1 MGNRKTWGVLGKR
14 QTFLSPSDLVKNMP
28 KVPLNANPIDS
39 WDVKKSRYRRVD
51 GTYPEFQ
58 QGGVVPQET
67 ASAPVV
73 SPTQTPSNTASPTP
87 SFTPTPSST
96 PYPLPLNPTIW
107 YDASDSSTLTLI
119 NSGGTNYVSAW
130 QSKGTTIWSLSG
142 SSTDTMPVLSAST
155 LMPGNPNIVRFT
167 PNATTSLR
175 DYMVSFNNTPIGHT
189 GSTIFQVFAKPSG
202 STYATALFNTRVY
215 SGLTN
220 GGIATINSGAALD
233 AQNINMAANGSLSSI
248 QTYASGTT
256 ASSSIFTIPVYSATN
271 LNDKFIFQT
280 RTPLTAGQFATFEL
294 NQSGGTNTSAFTGTT
309 VIPFINSFSLSVGNI
324 TTGGT
329 ITATNSSM
337 ELCEVMYF
345 DTVLTDSQ
353 VEQVELY
360 LKDKWR
366 YDEWAS
372 PVPTPTP
379 TASTTA
385 TPTPSLT
392 PTNTNTPTIT
402 NTPSPTPPFNPLT
415 LNPMIWVDFNDTS
428 TISLRSG
435 QYITSISN
443 KGNWTALTSFSQGTA
458 SDQPSWSASTMGSGM
473 SAVTIGDEFL
483 NSNLALTGSAWNT
496 FMVLK
501 YSGTNPFNPIA
512 AAGNIGGSAAA
523 WGNVYP
529 QAQLSRYANYQV
541 VGGFEYRAAFTPYTA
556 FTTPH
561 VVQGYFSNSATT
573 IVDYLSVNNSAQT
586 KTIVSNSVANTGLP
600 GSIGSATFRIINAQS
615 GFGAIPG
622 EIGEIMMFD
631 KELTSTQQTNLI
643 NYLKTKWGIL

>member
-1 MGNRKTWGVLGKR
+1 
-14 QTFLSPSDLVKNMP
+14 
-28 KVPLNANPIDS
+28 
-39 WDVKKSRYRRVD
+39 
-51 GTYPEFQ
+51 
-58 QGGVVPQET
+58 
-67 ASAPVV
+67 
-73 SPTQTPSNTASPTP
+73 
-87 SFTPTPSST
+87 
-96 PYPLPLNPTIW
+96 
-107 YDASDSSTLTLI
+107 
-119 NSGGTNYVSAW
+119 
-130 QSKGTTIWSLSG
+130 
-142 SSTDTMPVLSAST
+142 MPVLSAST
-155 LMPGNPNIVRFT
+155 LMPGNPSCVRFT
-167 PNATTSLR
+167 QNATTTSR
-175 DYMVSFNNTPIGHT
+175 DALQSFDNTPIGHT
-189 GSTIFQVFAKPSG
+189 GSTIFQVWAKPSG
-202 STYATALFNTRVY
+202 STYGAQSPSIIRVY

-220 GGIATINSGAALD
+220 GGIAVNSQSVSLDSQALNITAAI
-233 AQNINMAANGSLSSI
+233 QSQQIYGIIPSGSSTSNF
-248 QTYASGTT
+248 SVP
-256 ASSSIFTIPVYSATN
+256 SYSAAG
-271 LNDKFIFQT
+271 LNDKYIFQT
-280 RTPLTAGQFATFEL
+280 RTPFTAGQFATWEL
-294 NQSGGTNTSAFTGTT
+294 NQSAGTNTTAFTGTT
-309 VIPFINSFSLSVGNI
+309 QTPQINSFTIGITSI

-329 ITATNSSM
+329 ISYNNMNS

-379 TASTTA
+379 TSSNTP

-392 PTNTNTPTIT
+392 PTNTNTPTTT

-415 LNPMIWVDFNDTS
+415 LNPMIWVDFNDAS
-428 TISLRSG
+428 TLSLRSG

-458 SDQPSWSASTMGSGM
+458 SDQPSWSASTMGTGM

-483 NSNLALTGSAWNT
+483 NSNLALTGSAWNS

-512 AAGNIGGSAAA
+512 AAGNVGGSGSA
-523 WGNVYP
+523 WGNIYP

-586 KTIVSNSVANTGLP
+586 ETIVSNFVSNTGMP
-600 GSIGSATFRIINAQS
+600 GILTSATFRIINAQS